1 MAPSGGGGL
10 IDQKQ
15 FERQMGCMAG
25 FLHLLDSHQILPRK
39 RFPPS
44 RAAGSTLPLER
55 SDASKEKERQRRSPS
70 VVARL
75 MGLDALPDV
84 AAAGR
89 AELLRSVSESRVVS
103 DPADCP
109 FLDGGSFPKSKSQA
123 RRPLLPAL
131 QRKSFFDTAGVFT
144 EPKRWESLPVESGK
158 RRLMRGMD
166 EAARNLKT
174 LKQILEAFQLQGVLH
189 SKPSD
194 HQINDRSDHLHDD
207 RYRCSHNSRN
217 VVIEP
222 ASTPPQRPPSGPRPP
237 LPPGPGVTRRNPK
250 VESATRP
257 VRCYRRADRTPTGSH
272 EPENWATSSTAKQRS
287 SIALA
292 SGKSSSPRRRISAV
306 NPTKITPN
314 QIGQSPV
321 IGRLLP
327 NQRPKQEVIF
337 KRKTRSLAEDDT
349 SGTTHSPLPVDRSPE
364 DCRAG
369 WQLLERCDRL
379 LQSITAFTV
388 TEQVAATAEQQ
399 PCPVSVINSPLLG
412 EESSPCSPVS
422 KRSDNSQG
430 DQLTEREDDAIASY
444 SGRGREA
451 PEEEVDDAD
460 YVYVAEILRATG
472 SHADTTDAYDLLEK
486 RSSGSPECS
495 KDTRL
500 RRLLVFD
507 AVAEI
512 LDRKRCLSPPPWES
526 FVLPGSLSTVAPG
539 GAAHL
544 LPEVWAELRR
554 AGRQAMAGDLSSVTC
569 WAVRRDLFV
578 ETLDVW
584 ARPAAEVADAVFQIE
599 RQIFKDLVSA
609 TISDLA
615 NAMPRAIRSRSKRL
629 F

>member
-1 MAPSGGGGL
+1 MAPNGRGGL
-10 IDQKQ
+10 LDQKQ

-25 FLHLLDSHQILPRK
+25 FLHLLDRHQILPRK

-55 SDASKEKERQRRSPS
+55 SDASKEERHRRSPS

-75 MGLDALPDV
+75 MGLEALPDV
-84 AAAGR
+84 AAAGH
-89 AELLRSVSESRVVS
+89 AELLRSVSESRAVS

-109 FLDGGSFPKSKSQA
+109 FLDGGSLPNPKSQA
-123 RRPLLPAL
+123 RRPLVPAL
-131 QRKSFFDTAGVFT
+131 QRKSFFDTVGVFT
-144 EPKRWESLPVESGK
+144 EPTRSELLPVESGK
-158 RRLMRGMD
+158 RRLIRGMD

-174 LKQILEAFQLQGVLH
+174 LKQILEALQLQGLLH

-194 HQINDRSDHLHDD
+194 QQINDRSYHLHDD

-217 VVIEP
+217 VLIES
-222 ASTPPQRPPSGPRPP
+222 ASTPPQRPSRGPRPP
-237 LPPGPGVTRRNPK
+237 LPPGPGVTRLNPN

-257 VRCYRRADRTPTGSH
+257 IRCYWGADQSPTGTH
-272 EPENWATSSTAKQRS
+272 ERKNWVTSSTAKQRS
-287 SIALA
+287 SNAVA
-292 SGKSSSPRRRISAV
+292 SGKSPAPRRRIAGM
-306 NPTKITPN
+306 NPPKTPPN
-314 QIGQSPV
+314 KVGQSPV
-321 IGRLLP
+321 TGRLLP
-327 NQRPKQEVIF
+327 NQRQKQEVIF
-337 KRKTRSLAEDDT
+337 NRKTLSPTEDDT
-349 SGTTHSPLPVDRSPE
+349 SGTTPSP
-364 DCRAG
+364 AG
-369 WQLLERCDRL
+369 QQLLERCDRL

-388 TEQVAATAEQQ
+388 TEQVAATAEQR
-399 PCPVSVINSPLLG
+399 PCPVSVIKSPLLG

-422 KRSDNSQG
+422 KRSVDSQG
-430 DQLTEREDDAIASY
+430 DQLTEREDNAIASY

-460 YVYVAEILRATG
+460 YVYVADILRATG
-472 SHADTTDAYDLLEK
+472 SHGDMTDAYDLLEK

-500 RRLLVFD
+500 RHLLVFD

-512 LDRKRCLSPPPWES
+512 LDRKRRLSPPPWES
-526 FVLPGSLSTVAPG
+526 FVLPGSLSAVAPG

-544 LPEVWAELRR
+544 LPEVSAELRR
-554 AGRQAMAGDLSSVTC
+554 ARGQAPAGDLSSITC
-569 WAVRRDLFV
+569 WAVRRDLSV

-584 ARPAAEVADAVFQIE
+584 ARPAADVADAVIQIE

-609 TISDLA
+609 TISDLTDA
-615 NAMPRAIRSRSKRL
+615 KPRALGSRSKRL

>member
-1 MAPSGGGGL
+1 MAPSGGEGL
-10 IDQKQ
+10 LDQKQ

-25 FLHLLDSHQILPRK
+25 FLHLLDRHQILPRK

-44 RAAGSTLPLER
+44 RAARSTLPLER

-89 AELLRSVSESRVVS
+89 AELLRSVSESSVVS
-103 DPADCP
+103 DPAYCP

-144 EPKRWESLPVESGK
+144 ETKRWELLPVESGK

-174 LKQILEAFQLQGVLH
+174 LKHILEALQLQGLLH

-207 RYRCSHNSRN
+207 RDRCCHKSRN
-217 VVIEP
+217 VVIES
-222 ASTPPQRPPSGPRPP
+222 ASTLPQRPSNGPRSP

-257 VRCYRRADRTPTGSH
+257 VRCYRKADRTPTGSH
-272 EPENWATSSTAKQRS
+272 EPENWVTSSTAKQRS
-287 SIALA
+287 SIAVQ

-306 NPTKITPN
+306 NPPKIPPN
-314 QIGQSPV
+314 QIGQSAV
-321 IGRLLP
+321 TGRPLP

-337 KRKTRSLAEDDT
+337 KRKTRSPAEDDT
-349 SGTTHSPLPVDRSPE
+349 SGTNPSPLPLDRSPE
-364 DCRAG
+364 EDCMAG
-369 WQLLERCDRL
+369 RQLLERDRL

-388 TEQVAATAEQQ
+388 TKQVAATAEQQ
-399 PCPVSVINSPLLG
+399 PCPVSVIKSPLLG

-422 KRSDNSQG
+422 KRSGNSKR

-460 YVYVAEILRATG
+460 YVYVAEILRAMG
-472 SHADTTDAYDLLEK
+472 SHGDMTDAYDLLEK

-500 RRLLVFD
+500 RLLLVFD

-512 LDRKRCLSPPPWES
+512 LDRKRRLSPPPWES
-526 FVLPGSLSTVAPG
+526 FVLPGSVSAVAPG

-544 LPEVWAELRR
+544 LPEVWAQLRR
-554 AGRQAMAGDLSSVTC
+554 TRGHAPAGDLSSVAC
-569 WAVRRDLFV
+569 WAMRMDLSV

-584 ARPAAEVADAVFQIE
+584 ARPAAEVADAVIQIE

-615 NAMPRAIRSRSKRL
+615 DAMPRALRSRGKRH